1 MPFNMG
7 KKAVLYARVSTDEQ
21 RDNGFSL
28 QDQISRMQK
37 HCRSNDY
44 DILQVLEEDHSAKNF
59 NRPVFQRFLTD
70 LKAGAIKP
78 TVFVCVRPDRFSR
91 NVQQTF
97 EMFATLKKL
106 GVNVAFLESHVD
118 VNNPVD
124 LLLLYINQILP
135 EIDNARRSLNVTR
148 GMRQARREGRWMGPP
163 LRGYKMEKQGNTSLM
178 IPNEKAKVIVQG
190 FEMFASG
197 LHSQEEVRLKLR
209 TLGVHV
215 SRFQIKNVL
224 TNIAY
229 TGKILI
235 PAWKDEPETLV
246 DGLHEGIISDEL
258 FKRVQDVLHGR
269 KHHPTKF
276 TKRSDSFPLRGYLEC
291 SQCGGKLTASSSKS
305 RNGSKH
311 PYYHCRK
318 GCKERFKADDA
329 HQSFQGLLASFKM
342 PDEIMSLYY
351 HIMQDIFR
359 KDEDS
364 KKAEVEGLENQIAQV
379 QSRLNNA
386 QDSFFDGVID
396 QTEFTKVKA
405 RYQEQLDE
413 LSFRQ
418 MRTKFSKSHFQQY
431 LDFGFSLLTDLDRY
445 FDEASLEVKQKM
457 LGSIFPEKLIFD
469 GKKCRTA
476 RPTQLLSLLTMNINE
491 LGEIKKDFPDMQS
504 EKSSKVTLIANLS
517 NQLFQD
523 LANLY
528 ELQPFVK
535 VSPFQ
540 PLKQPATN
548 SLRIA
553 V

>member
-1 MPFNMG
+1 MVKLIINTFKPYVMG

-21 RDNGFSL
+21 RENGFSL

-44 DILQVLEEDHSAKNF
+44 DVLQILEEDHSAKNF
-59 NRPVFQRFLTD
+59 NRPKFQQFLTD

-78 TVFVCVRPDRFSR
+78 SVFVCVRPDRFSR
-91 NVQQTF
+91 NFQQTLD
-97 EMFATLKKL
+97 MFATFKRL
-106 GVNVAFLESHVD
+106 GVTIQFLENDVEVD
-118 VNNPVD
+118 TPESKIIFV
-124 LLLLYINQILP
+124 LNQLLP
-135 EIDNARRSLNVTR
+135 EIDNDRRSLNTKR
-148 GMRQARREGRWMGPP
+148 GMRQAKREGRWMGPP
-163 LRGYKMEKQGNTSLM
+163 LRGYKMEKQGNNSLM
-178 IPNEKAKVIVQG
+178 ILNEKAKVIVQG

-197 LHSQEEVRLKLR
+197 LYSQEEVRQKMR
-209 TLGVHV
+209 TLGVPV

-246 DGLHEGIISDEL
+246 DGLHEGIISNAL
-258 FKRVQDVLHGR
+258 FQRVQDVLHGR

-291 SQCGGKLTASSSKS
+291 SRCGGKLTASSSKS

-318 GCKERFKADDA
+318 GCKERFKADEA
-329 HQSFQGLLASFKM
+329 HQAFQGFLASFKM

-364 KKAEVEGLENQIAQV
+364 KKAELESLENQIAQV
-379 QSRLNNA
+379 QSRLNNV

-396 QTEFTKVKA
+396 QSEFKKA
-405 RYQEQLDE
+405 KERYQEQLDD
-413 LSFRQ
+413 LNFRH
-418 MRTKFSKSHFQQY
+418 MRTKFSKSNFQQY
-431 LDFGFSLLTDLDRY
+431 LDFGFSLLSDLDRY
-445 FDEASLEVKQKM
+445 FDEAGLEVKQKM

-476 RPTQLLSLLTMNINE
+476 RPTQLLNLLTMNINE
-491 LGEIKKDFPDMQS
+491 LGGIKKDFPDLQS
-504 EKSSKVTLIANLS
+504 EKSSKVTTTGV
-517 NQLFQD
+517 
-523 LANLY
+523 
-528 ELQPFVK
+528 E
-535 VSPFQ
+535 
-540 PLKQPATN
+540 PAHP
-548 SLRIA
+548 
-553 V
+553 